1 MCPVCAATAALVVI
15 KATSA
20 GGIATVSLKKLLSG
34 RALKK
39 IQEES
44 RRTTS

>member
-1 MCPVCAATAALVVI
+1 MCPVCAATAALVIAKV
-15 KATSA
+15 TSA
-20 GGIATVSLKKLLSG
+20 GGIATVSLKKLLAG

-39 IQEES
+39 LQEES